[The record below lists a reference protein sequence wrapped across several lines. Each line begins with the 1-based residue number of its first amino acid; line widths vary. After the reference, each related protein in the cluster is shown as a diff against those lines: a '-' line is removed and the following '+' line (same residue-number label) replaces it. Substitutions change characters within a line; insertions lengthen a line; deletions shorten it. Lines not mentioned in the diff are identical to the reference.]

1 VTGTGLIT
9 PIVLDLG
16 AQSFTAGQNATLVIA
31 PPAAGSTTLRAFLV
45 PAC

>member
-1 VTGTGLIT
+1 VL
-9 PIVLDLG
+9 LDLG
-16 AQSFTAGQNATLVIA
+16 SQTFTAGQNATLVIA